1 MFRNLLFKRAKKR
14 FQPAFSYNRNNS
26 MNERKGLRVQMNFFE
41 KMQQHTGVSLND
53 VQKQAVRYSD
63 GPLLLLASPGSGK
76 TTTLNMKI
84 GYLLLVKK
92 IPAHT
97 ILAITFSKASAQ
109 DMAQRFDQFF
119 GKLTREKVHFSTIH
133 SFAFQVVREYF
144 AKQRITF
151 QLVEGGNDVP
161 LHKKIILRNIF
172 TEIKDTNPTEDEMD
186 ELLTYISYVKNRM
199 LSSKQL
205 STVKSSI
212 SGIADMYKAYE
223 QFKMQNPHH
232 PLLDFD
238 DMLTYCLR
246 ILQEDEQIRTKYQHR
261 FEYILTDE
269 SQDNSVI
276 QHEIIT
282 ILAKPQ
288 NNLCVVADDD
298 QSIFMWRGSD
308 VQKLLE
314 FEKIY
319 PQAKILTMTQN
330 YRSTPEIVKTAND
343 FIKRNP
349 KRYAKEM
356 FTENPTGKSIEIHN
370 MQRYE
375 LQLNYVI
382 QEIEK
387 SSNPQET
394 AILYRNN
401 SSAIRL
407 VDKLNKAGLPF
418 YMKDVDLKFFRHW
431 IVEDIINFMRLS
443 YNDSRVD
450 ILEKIHTKMSAY
462 ITKKQM
468 IYLKNNNDKTS
479 VFDQLQTVR
488 HADYQEQALK
498 KTKQLINKINVLE
511 PEEAIKIIRKNLGY
525 EKSIRNTAEHLGFNE
540 EGLLGVLNQLE
551 HIAIGLP
558 NLESFAKRLK
568 ELEEIMKTS
577 WSNKGRDVVTL
588 STLHSAKG
596 LEYDNVYMID
606 LVDGVIPSKD
616 DIKQQD
622 EDNSEPIE
630 EAVRLFYVGMTRARK
645 HLELLT
651 YHLKDDEHVE
661 ESQFIKQ
668 VRRLVKGKEL
678 VKKEV
683 SYRESKH
690 ARDIP
695 VNAITKKEDLQ
706 LNNHVEHHVFGKGE
720 IRELSGQAIGVEF
733 ESVGYKK
740 FMIDICLKQG
750 FLCSIKE

>member
-1 MFRNLLFKRAKKR
+1 MFRYLSFERAKKR
-14 FQPAFSYNRNNS
+14 FQLAFSYNKKNS
-26 MNERKGLRVQMNFFE
+26 MNERKGLRVQMNFFD

-92 IPAHT
+92 IPARA

-119 GKLTREKVHFSTIH
+119 GKLTHEKVHFSTIH

-144 AKQRITF
+144 AKQRINF

-223 QFKMQNPHH
+223 QFKTQNPQY

-246 ILQEDEQIRTKYQHR
+246 ILQDDEQIRTKYQRR

-314 FEKIY
+314 FEKNY

-330 YRSTPEIVKTAND
+330 YRSTPEIVKIAND

-349 KRYAKEM
+349 KRYTKEM
-356 FTENPTGKSIEIHN
+356 FTENPSGESIEIHN

-375 LQLNYVI
+375 LQLNYII

-387 SSNPQET
+387 SSNPKET

-450 ILEKIHTKMSAY
+450 ILEKVHTKMNAY

-468 IYLKNNNDKTS
+468 MYLKNNNDKTS

-488 HADYQEQALK
+488 HADYQEQALN
-498 KTKQLINKINVLE
+498 KTKKLIKKINILD

-540 EGLLGVLNQLE
+540 EGLLGILNQLE
-551 HIAIGLP
+551 HIAVGIP
-558 NLESFAKRLK
+558 NLEAFARRLK

-606 LVDGVIPSKD
+606 LVDGIIPSKD
-616 DIKQQD
+616 DLKQQD

-630 EAVRLFYVGMTRARK
+630 EAARLFYVGMTRARK

-661 ESQFIKQ
+661 ESQFLKQ

-683 SYRESKH
+683 GYLKSKPS
-690 ARDIP
+690 RDIP

-706 LNNHVEHHVFGKGE
+706 LNSYVEHHVFGKGE

-750 FLCSIKE
+750 FLCNIE